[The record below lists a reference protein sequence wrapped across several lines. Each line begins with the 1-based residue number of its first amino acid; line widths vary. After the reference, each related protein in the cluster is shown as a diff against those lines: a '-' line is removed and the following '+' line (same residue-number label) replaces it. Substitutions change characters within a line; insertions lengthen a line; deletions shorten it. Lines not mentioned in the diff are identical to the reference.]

1 MACIPKNTHSPTIP
15 ICFPY
20 IYQTGSEGQMER
32 NNICYGE
39 ELPRLWLPCLCRR
52 AFHPC
57 SIQCFLV
64 LETRHHRLVLCV
76 ESGTHTADQF
86 IALSDLGIFQHSYSS
101 NKQDKGMMPIFQL
114 LDRNRKSPSP
124 AMVLLWPIGSRY

>member
-15 ICFPY
+15 ICFH
-20 IYQTGSEGQMER
+20 TSTRLESEGQMER

-101 NKQDKGMMPIFQL
+101 NKQDKGMYAYFQL